1 MTRLLVDNLLS
12 GDSLIYNLDVSLVS
26 DFLDSLT
33 PENMNVASLALA
45 DTDEDDL
52 FGDLEVFELPHYGVD
67 HAVGEL
73 KKIKVNA
80 KRTLPSTFVV
90 EGAQTVEDE
99 KCEETLKEKRALL
112 KAARVTKGWSSLPKT
127 LQRMRRTKSPRE
139 ATTAMGRSTTA
150 QRGAQPSRG

>member
-1 MTRLLVDNLLS
+1 MLKLLVQLQTLAEKMTRLPVDNLLS

-33 PENMNVASLALA
+33 PENMNVATLALA

-52 FGDLEVFELPHYGVD
+52 FGDLEVFELPQYGVK
-67 HAVGEL
+67 HTVSEL

-80 KRTLPSTFVV
+80 KLTLPSTFVV

-99 KCEETLKEKRALL
+99 EYEETRA
-112 KAARVTKGWSSLPKT
+112 
-127 LQRMRRTKSPRE
+127 
-139 ATTAMGRSTTA
+139 
-150 QRGAQPSRG
+150 